1 MKVILNQDVKGLGKK
16 LDKVEVNEGYA
27 RNYLFPRKLASIADN
42 KTESEARSKKQAI
55 IFKKDTERENAIR
68 IKEKIESTVLE
79 FRLKLGDS
87 NKLFGSVTSKE
98 VKEKLFDVSKI
109 DIDKK
114 KIEIDTQVKTP
125 GMYTANIKLYEGVV
139 AKLKV
144 RVVGI

>member
-27 RNYLFPRKLASIADN
+27 RNFLFPRKLAKLADN
-42 KTESEARSKKQAI
+42 SSEAEANSKKQAI
-55 IFKKDTERENAIR
+55 QFKKDTEREKAEEL
-68 IKEKIESTVLE
+68 KAKIEKSVVE
-79 FRLKLGDS
+79 FRLKLGEG
-87 NKLFGSVTSKE
+87 NKLFGSVTNKE
-98 VKEKLFDVSKI
+98 VKERLNETLKI

-114 KIEIDTQVKTP
+114 KIEMNTQVKTP

>member
-27 RNYLFPRKLASIADN
+27 RNFLLPRKIASIADS
-42 KTESEARSKKQAI
+42 KTEAEATSKKQAI
-55 IFKKDTERENAIR
+55 KFKKDTEREKAIEL
-68 IKEKIESTVLE
+68 KGKIEKTVVE
-79 FRLKLGDS
+79 FRLKLGDG
-87 NKLFGSVTSKE
+87 NKLFGSVTNKE
-98 VKEKLFDVSKI
+98 VKEKLLEVSKI

-114 KIEIDTQVKTP
+114 KIELEGQVKTP
-125 GMYTANIKLYEGVV
+125 GMYTASIKLYEGVV